1 MTDQSG
7 AGHLDR
13 QEIII
18 VRRRGGHGEEAHHG
32 GVWKIAFA
40 DFMTAMMA
48 FFLVMWL
55 TQASD
60 MATRKQVAQYFNPI
74 RLNDA
79 SPATRGVEQ
88 SDDGASREE
97 NENGISKADTNGDPH
112 GKPLAGDQEGGEEEA
127 LFRDPYAV
135 LAEIAAEGA
144 SETTGE
150 LQGKP
155 DGTGLPGLNGGDA
168 YRDPF
173 DPSSWQLAP
182 NATESE
188 IELDQ
193 APPSE
198 FKTAVLPSNA
208 MSDEPVP
215 VDAETQAEAIAAA
228 GAETDAAADEADE
241 SDTETAGEAEQ
252 DPATAE
258 ASAEADK
265 AAVLKAELA
274 AEFEKEGTALPANF
288 EVVPGKGGIT
298 ISIADDMTS
307 GMFQVGSARPTAQVV
322 AMMER
327 IAAVLARQPGDVSIR
342 GHTDSRPFRSG
353 QYDNW
358 RLSTARAQ
366 MAYYMLTRGG
376 LEENRVKAIEGV
388 ADRAPKIAED
398 PEAAANRRIEIL
410 LTTPA
415 T

>member
-1 MTDQSG
+1 VTDQSG

-97 NENGISKADTNGDPH
+97 NENGISKADTNGDPR

-144 SETTGE
+144 SEATDE

-155 DGTGLPGLNGGDA
+155 DGSGLPGLNGGDA

-173 DPSSWQLAP
+173 DPASWQLSP
-182 NATESE
+182 NATPSE
-188 IELDQ
+188 LELDQ

-198 FKTAVLPSNA
+198 FKTAVLPNDA
-208 MSDEPVP
+208 ASDEPVP
-215 VDAETQAEAIAAA
+215 VDAATQAEAV
-228 GAETDAAADEADE
+228 AEA
-241 SDTETAGEAEQ
+241 DTETE
-252 DPATAE
+252 TAE
-258 ASAEADK
+258 SEPAETETADPEAVAEAARADE
-265 AAVLKAELA
+265 LKSEIA
-274 AEFEKEGTALPANF
+274 AEFARQGEPLPTNF
-288 EVVPGKGGIT
+288 EVVPGDGGVT
-298 ISIADDMTS
+298 ISIADDMVS
-307 GMFQVGSARPTAQVV
+307 GMFEVGSARPTPQVV

-327 IAAVLARQPGDVSIR
+327 IASVLAKQPGDVSIR
-342 GHTDSRPFRSG
+342 GHTDSRPFRSA

-358 RLSTARAQ
+358 RLSTARAH
-366 MAYYMLTRGG
+366 MAYYMLARGG
-376 LEENRVKAIEGV
+376 LDEGRVKAIEGV

-410 LTTPA
+410 LTEPA
-415 T
+415 Q

>member
-18 VRRRGGHGEEAHHG
+18 VRRRGGNGEEAHHG

-88 SDDGASREE
+88 SDDGASRDE
-97 NENGISKADTNGDPH
+97 NENGISKADTNGEPH

-173 DPSSWQLAP
+173 DPASWQLAP
-182 NATESE
+182 NATESAAVIDE
-188 IELDQ
+188 

-198 FKTAVLPSNA
+198 FKTAVLPND

-215 VDAETQAEAIAAA
+215 VDAETQAEAVAEAKA
-228 GAETDAAADEADE
+228 EAEAETPDAE
-241 SDTETAGEAEQ
+241 EAEL
-252 DPATAE
+252 
-258 ASAEADK
+258 AEAD
-265 AAVLKAELA
+265 ADAEPADGEAVAQADRADELKAEIA
-274 AEFEKEGTALPANF
+274 AEFARQGEPLPTNF
-288 EVVPGKGGIT
+288 EVVPGEGGVT
-298 ISIADDMTS
+298 ISIADDMMS
-307 GMFQVGSARPTAQVV
+307 GMFEVGSARPTPQVV

-327 IAAVLARQPGDVSIR
+327 IASVLSKQPGNVSIR
-342 GHTDSRPFRSG
+342 GHTDSRPFRSA

-358 RLSTARAQ
+358 RLSTARAH
-366 MAYYMLTRGG
+366 MAYYMLARGG
-376 LEENRVKAIEGV
+376 LEEDRVKAIEGV
-388 ADRAPKIAED
+388 ADRAPKIADD

-410 LTTPA
+410 LTEPA
-415 T
+415 Q